1 MEVVID
7 EAVREVFDSYPTA
20 MRRRLL
26 HLRQLVL
33 ETAAEHENIGQLQ
46 EALKWGEPSY
56 LTKGGST
63 IRIAWHESQPDQ
75 YAMYF
80 NCRTKLVFTFKDL
93 YDGVFTFDGNRA
105 IVFQAGDKIP
115 VRELKHCILLALT
128 YHKRKK
134 LPRLGA

>member
-7 EAVREVFDSYPTA
+7 EAVNEVFDSYPAA
-20 MRRRLL
+20 MRRKLL
-26 HLRQLVL
+26 RLRQLIL

-93 YDGVFTFDGNRA
+93 FHDTFTFDGNRA
-105 IVFQAGDKIP
+105 LVFHERDEIP
-115 VRELKHCILLALT
+115 VPDLKQCILLALT
-128 YHKRKK
+128 YHKRKR
-134 LPRLGA
+134 LPRLGV